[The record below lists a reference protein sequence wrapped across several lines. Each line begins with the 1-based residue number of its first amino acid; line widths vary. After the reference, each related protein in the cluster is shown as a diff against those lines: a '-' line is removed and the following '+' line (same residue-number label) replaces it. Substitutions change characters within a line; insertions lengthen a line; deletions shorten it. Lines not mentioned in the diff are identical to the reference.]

1 MPKEEELR
9 ITVCSGTYTFIIY
22 KNEWRVHCLRYD
34 EPWMLFEHGHKALI
48 AIMYTLHDAEEYAKQ
63 LEAENANLKEAL
75 DKE

>member
-1 MPKEEELR
+1 MPNEEELR
-9 ITVCSGTYTFIIY
+9 ITICSGTYTFILY

-34 EPWMLFEHGHKALI
+34 EPWMIFEQGHKALI
-48 AIMYTLHDAEEYAKQ
+48 AIMCTLQDAEEYAEQ